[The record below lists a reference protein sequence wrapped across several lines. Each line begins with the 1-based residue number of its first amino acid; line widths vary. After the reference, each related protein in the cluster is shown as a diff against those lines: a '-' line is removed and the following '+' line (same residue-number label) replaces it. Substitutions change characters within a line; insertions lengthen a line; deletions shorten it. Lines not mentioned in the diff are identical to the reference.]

1 MRLTVNGF
9 DIQIEMLSKC
19 AKHDIIRSLYPS
31 LASPPRVENKPPP
44 VPGRRQH
51 LLQGLPTLDILPAL
65 KREDSN
71 AGQRATLASPLAT
84 SRLPNGVGEAIA
96 GSCAIRRPR
105 EGCGVFGV
113 HLDAVSACTVHTIR
127 LGETAG
133 MPPVAGF
140 PASGH
145 GPCHRPACPSCGS
158 RRRSR
163 LVITKDTLRLSNA
176 HGGQAQA
183 SEGRF
188 LSAVS
193 PRPRR
198 RPLGNGMVAFVVRA
212 DPNPTAG
219 FCPLCLTSNTLSA
232 GLFPAVVTE
241 LSDSSPP

>member
-1 MRLTVNGF
+1 MTALTRVGNRHINATFCIISGESFGNLISGYRAFTRKSFQQMRLTVNGF

-96 GSCAIRRPR
+96 GSRAIRRPR

-145 GPCHRPACPSCGS
+145 GRAIGLPA
-158 RRRSR
+158 
-163 LVITKDTLRLSNA
+163 LRA
-176 HGGQAQA
+176 TV
-183 SEGRF
+183 GRHKR
-188 LSAVS
+188 A
-193 PRPRR
+193 R
-198 RPLGNGMVAFVVRA
+198 VAF
-212 DPNPTAG
+212 
-219 FCPLCLTSNTLSA
+219 CLPCRHGLGDALS
-232 GLFPAVVTE
+232 GTV
-241 LSDSSPP
+241 